1 MVRLLETLERRPRG
15 FLILAGLGV
24 LAVIGIIDYLTGY
37 EMLFSV
43 FYLLEVGSVAWFTF
57 CGSYEPV
64 FICANTVPFGFFHKQ
79 GIPVCI
85 HYFCTIRCDFYSKG
99 FRMSRYIISHSQI
112 TVVMV
117 DIKYAVVYWLPQKK

>member
-43 FYLLEVGSVAWFTF
+43 FCLLEVGLVAWFVGTAPDWPR
-57 CGSYEPV
+57 S
-64 FICANTVPFGFFHKQ
+64 A
-79 GIPVCI
+79 
-85 HYFCTIRCDFYSKG
+85 
-99 FRMSRYIISHSQI
+99 
-112 TVVMV
+112 
-117 DIKYAVVYWLPQKK
+117 